1 MKILGY
7 GKEQLA
13 WIGLRLI
20 LGWMMLWAFLDKTF
34 GLGYATASTDAW
46 LSGSSPTSGY
56 LGYATSGPLAGFY
69 QSLVGNVVVDVLFM
83 LALIA
88 IGIALILGIG
98 MKIAGYSGAVL
109 MVILWSTNLPPENNP
124 IVDDHIIS
132 FVLLLALTT
141 VKAGQWLGL
150 GKWWI
155 TTPLVKKFPILE

>member
-69 QSLVGNVVVDVLFM
+69 QSRVGKVVVEVLFM

>member
-1 MKILGY
+1 MKIFGY

-20 LGWMMLWAFLDKTF
+20 LGWMIFWAFLDKTF
-34 GLGYATASTDAW
+34 GLGYATTSDYAW
-46 LSGSSPTSGY
+46 LAGGSPTSGY
-56 LGYATSGPLAGFY
+56 LGYATTGPLAGFY
-69 QSLVGNVVVDVLFM
+69 QSLAGNAVVDILFM

-109 MVILWSTNLPPENNP
+109 MVILWSTNLPPANNP
-124 IVDDHIIS
+124 IVDDHLVYFI
-132 FVLLLALTT
+132 LLLALTT

>member
-13 WIGLRLI
+13 WIGLRLL
-20 LGWMMLWAFLDKTF
+20 LGWTMLWAFFDKMF
-34 GLGYATASTDAW
+34 GLGYSTTSAHSW
-46 LSGSSPTSGY
+46 LSGGSPTSGY
-56 LGYATSGPLAGFY
+56 LGFATSGPLEGFY
-69 QSLVGNVVVDVLFM
+69 HSLAGNAAVDVLFM

-88 IGIALILGIG
+88 IGIAVLLGIG
-98 MKIAGYSGAVL
+98 MKIAGYTGAVL
-109 MVILWSTNLPPENNP
+109 MVILWSTNLPPANNP
-124 IVDDHIIS
+124 LIDEHIVY
-132 FVLLLALTT
+132 FVLFLAFTT